1 MPKFLLAMVLGA
13 AVLLPAATALA
24 DEGNWGDRDLSSP
37 SIVVQTEPIN
47 LGAIAGDDGLSV
59 GPAHADQEHAG
70 NQ

>member
-1 MPKFLLAMVLGA
+1 MSKILVAIVLG
-13 AVLLPAATALA
+13 AVLLPAAAAFA

-47 LGAIAGDDGLSV
+47 LGTVAGDDGLSV
-59 GPAHADQEHAG
+59 GPTHADQEHAG